1 MKRTGIFVLT
11 AVILVCLVGQSV
23 LAQPAGRG
31 QGRQGDTAQGDRP
44 RMMGGEG
51 MFGGLNL
58 DEKQQAKMN
67 EIRTKYMDQIRTAES
82 AEARRDL
89 FTKMREEV
97 NGILTAEQRAQMQQ
111 RMGQGRPE
119 QPVQPAAPAPAM
131 GDPMAMIRQMAE
143 QLNLTQEQQT
153 KVAELYRAAMQKFM
167 TDIREQVLTEE
178 QRTRLGRRGMGGM
191 GMMPGGP
198 GSQDRGPGMMGRGG
212 MFGME
217 GLDLSEDQQKKM
229 DTIRQ
234 KYMDQ
239 MQNADRDSRREVFT
253 KMREEMDSVLTEE
266 QKKKAEELR
275 QQRGFGGRGQGQE
288 GQGPAGR
295 QGGQGA
301 PGSRRGGAQG
311 QGGPGGQ

>member
-1 MKRTGIFVLT
+1 MKRTGILLLT
-11 AVILVCLVGQSV
+11 TIILVCLVSQSV

-31 QGRQGDTAQGDRP
+31 QGRQEGGPQGDRP
-44 RMMGGEG
+44 RMMGGDAG

-58 DEKQQAKMN
+58 TEKQQAKMN
-67 EIRTKYMDQIRTAES
+67 EIRTKYMDQIRNAETP
-82 AEARRDL
+82 EARREL

-97 NGILTAEQRAQMQQ
+97 NGILTEEQRAQMQQ
-111 RMGQGRPE
+111 RMGQGQRPA
-119 QPVQPAAPAPAM
+119 QPETPAPAM
-131 GDPMAMIRQMAE
+131 GDPMEMIRQMAE
-143 QLNLTQEQQT
+143 RLNLTEEQQA
-153 KVAELYRAAMQKFM
+153 KVAEMYRAAMQKLM

-178 QRTRLGRRGMGGM
+178 QRARLGRRGM

-198 GSQDRGPGMMGRGG
+198 GGPQDRGPSMRGRG

-217 GLDLSEDQQKKM
+217 GLDLTEEQQKKM
-229 DTIRQ
+229 DDIRQ

-253 KMREEMDSVLTEE
+253 KMREEMDKVLTDE

-275 QQRGFGGRGQGQE
+275 QQRGFGGFGGRGQGQE

-301 PGSRRGGAQG
+301 PGSRRGGA
-311 QGGPGGQ
+311 